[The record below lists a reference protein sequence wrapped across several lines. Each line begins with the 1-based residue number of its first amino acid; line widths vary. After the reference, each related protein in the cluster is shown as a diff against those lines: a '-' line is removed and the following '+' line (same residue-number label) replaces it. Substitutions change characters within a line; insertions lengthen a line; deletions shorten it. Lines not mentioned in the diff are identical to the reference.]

1 MSPTSSPVRR
11 GRLRPRSRL
20 LVALVPAALLST
32 GCSAREA
39 YESTFALG
47 FPDPVTEEAQRIY
60 DLWLGSVAADSVVG
74 AFVIG
79 LILFAVFRYR
89 RRSDQL
95 PAQIRY
101 NLPVEVLYTVVPFVI
116 IAVLFYY
123 TTVTQNFVNELT
135 ETEGDRGSDEVV
147 DIGVVGFQWNWTFR
161 YDDEQV
167 QTTGDQRNR
176 AELVL
181 PVGEKIRFS
190 ETSPDVIHSFFVP
203 AFLFKRDVIPGRE
216 NTFEITITKPGS
228 YIGRCAELCG
238 EKHSAMNF
246 LVRAVSPEDYRAH
259 VAQLKLDP
267 TNAVSENDVSQGIVS
282 SAEEAANGTE
292 GDAS

>member
-1 MSPTSSPVRR
+1 MSTAPSPVRR

-20 LVALVPAALLST
+20 AAVLLPGALLAA
-32 GCSAREA
+32 GCDARSL
-39 YESTFALG
+39 YESSFSLG
-47 FPDPVTEEAQRIY
+47 FPKPVTEEAEEIY
-60 DLWLGSVAADSVVG
+60 ELWLGSVAAAAVVG
-74 AFVIG
+74 LFVSG

-89 RRSDQL
+89 RRSDVL

-123 TTVTQNFVNELT
+123 TTITQNFVNELT
-135 ETEGDRGSDEVV
+135 PDDDQESSEVV
-147 DIGVVGFQWNWTFR
+147 NIGVVGFQWNWTFR
-161 YDDEQV
+161 YDDEDV
-167 QTTGDQRNR
+167 QTTGDQRNPP
-176 AELVL
+176 ELVL
-181 PVGEKIRFS
+181 PVGEKIRFT

-203 AFLFKRDVIPGRE
+203 AFLFKRDVIPGRA
-216 NTFEITITKPGS
+216 NTFEVTITKEGE

-246 LVRAVSPEDYRAH
+246 LVKAVSPEAYATYVDE
-259 VAQLKLDP
+259 LKQDP
-267 TNAVSENDVSQGIVS
+267 TNAISETDVSQGVVPND
-282 SAEEAANGTE
+282 EQAADGTE

>member
-1 MSPTSSPVRR
+1 M
-11 GRLRPRSRL
+11 
-20 LVALVPAALLST
+20 ALFAT
-32 GCSAREA
+32 GCEYRDA
-39 YESTFALG
+39 YESTFSLG
-47 FPDPVTEEAQRIY
+47 FPDPVTEEAEQTY
-60 DLWLGSVAADSVVG
+60 ELWLGSVAAAAVVG
-74 AFVIG
+74 LFVTA
-79 LILFAVFRYR
+79 LILWAVVRYR

-123 TTVTQNFVNELT
+123 TTITQNFVNELT
-135 ETEGDRGSDEVV
+135 PNDDPESSEVV
-147 DIGVVGFQWNWTFR
+147 EIGVVGFQWNWTFV
-161 YDDEQV
+161 YQEDQV

-176 AELVL
+176 PELVL
-181 PVGEKIRFS
+181 PVGEKIRFT

-203 AFLFKRDVIPGRE
+203 AFLFKRDVIPGRT
-216 NTFEITITKPGS
+216 NTFEITITKEGE

-246 LVRAVSPEDYRAH
+246 LVKAVPLDEYREY

-267 TNAVSENDVSQGIVS
+267 TNAVSQTPVSQGVVPTD
-282 SAEEAANGTE
+282 EQAADGTE